1 MRLDFHPFRAS
12 LSEIHE
18 LKGSIQ
24 NFPNRYLRRFDKH
37 LGAILPEGLN
47 VLRFGMLIQSGHA
60 RPIFVGEE
68 MS

>member
-1 MRLDFHPFRAS
+1 LRLDFHPFRAS
-12 LSEIHE
+12 RSEIHE

-47 VLRFGMLIQSGHA
+47 VRRFGMLIQSLHA